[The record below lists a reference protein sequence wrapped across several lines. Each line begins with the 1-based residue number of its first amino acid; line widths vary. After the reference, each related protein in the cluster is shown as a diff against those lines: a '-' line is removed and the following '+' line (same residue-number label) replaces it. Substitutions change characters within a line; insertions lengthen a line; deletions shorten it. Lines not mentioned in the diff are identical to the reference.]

1 MVPWDGR
8 DATIPRTVSGR
19 RQLRGADH
27 QALRRALLR
36 ARLVSVTPPPP
47 ATQGPGSGR
56 PVEAVA
62 VPGWHF
68 LAGWTAAWLAVG
80 VVFAAGVSF
89 VTGVELGPVL
99 RLSVLFAEV
108 VGYSAYI
115 SARVVF
121 PLLTGLPGALRL
133 VLDALIVV
141 SGTIF
146 GSALVINIDPLY
158 VLAQPRAALLSVAF
172 NAVLAAGVAV
182 ALGTYDRM
190 RRQIETSYRVLRE
203 RDALERELSV
213 ARDVQRELLPRAAPP
228 VAELELA
235 GVCRPAIAVGG
246 DYYDYL
252 QDRDGRLGLVIA
264 DVSGKGVSAAL
275 LMASLQASVRSRFPT
290 AETPGSLAADLNE
303 ALLGSSSAAR
313 YATAFLATFDRE
325 TRRLTYTNA
334 GHLPAIL
341 VRGPETARCDEGG
354 MPIGLFEGAT
364 YETGA
369 RTLAPGDLL
378 ALFTD
383 GVTEAPAPD
392 GEEFGAARLAELLRA
407 HRARPLEAIIE
418 VVLDALLQ
426 WSGPVDAHDDVTLVL
441 ARVR

>member
-1 MVPWDGR
+1 MTPPS
-8 DATIPRTVSGR
+8 AAPTSGAR
-19 RQLRGADH
+19 
-27 QALRRALLR
+27 LR
-36 ARLVSVTPPPP
+36 AAP
-47 ATQGPGSGR
+47 A
-56 PVEAVA
+56 AA
-62 VPGWHF
+62 PGWHF
-68 LAGWTAAWLAVG
+68 VAGWTAAWLAVG
-80 VVFAAGVSF
+80 VVLAVGVSF
-89 VTGVELGPVL
+89 GAGVELGPVL

-108 VGYSAYI
+108 VGFSAYI

-121 PLLTGLPGALRL
+121 PLLARVPGVLRV
-133 VLDALIVV
+133 VLEASIVV

-146 GSALVINIDPLY
+146 GSILVILTDPFY
-158 VLAQPRAALLSVAF
+158 VAAQPRAALLLVAF

-190 RRQIETSYRVLRE
+190 RRQIEASYQILRE
-203 RDALERELSV
+203 RDALERELKV
-213 ARDVQRELLPRAAPP
+213 AREVQRELLPREIPNLAG
-228 VAELELA
+228 LELA

-246 DYYDYL
+246 DLYDFL
-252 QDRDGRLGLVIA
+252 QDGGGRLGLAIV
-264 DVSGKGVSAAL
+264 DVSGKGVPAAL
-275 LMASLQASVRSRFPT
+275 LMANLQASMRSRFPT
-290 AETPGSLAADLNE
+290 AEDPGSLAAGLNE
-303 ALLGSSSAAR
+303 ALCGSSSAAR
-313 YATAFLATFDRE
+313 YATAFVATFDPG

-341 VRGPETARCDEGG
+341 VREDGTERCDEGG

-364 YETGA
+364 YEAGG

-407 HRARPLEAIIE
+407 HRTRPLAAVIDA
-418 VVLDALLQ
+418 VLDALLR

>member
-1 MVPWDGR
+1 MSP
-8 DATIPRTVSGR
+8 PNF
-19 RQLRGADH
+19 
-27 QALRRALLR
+27 
-36 ARLVSVTPPPP
+36 VT
-47 ATQGPGSGR
+47 QDPGSGR
-56 PVEAVA
+56 LVEAVA
-62 VPGWHF
+62 APGWHF
-68 LAGWTAAWLAVG
+68 LAAWTTAWLAVG

-89 VTGVELGPVL
+89 AAGVEFVPVL

-115 SARVVF
+115 SARLVF
-121 PLLTGLPGALRL
+121 PLLARLPGALSV
-133 VLDALIVV
+133 VLDALIVL

-146 GSALVINIDPLY
+146 GSILVILSDPFY
-158 VLAQPRAALLSVAF
+158 VLAQPRAALFFVAG

-190 RRQIETSYRVLRE
+190 RRQIEASYRVLRE

-213 ARDVQRELLPRAAPP
+213 AREVQRELLPRGAPP
-228 VAELELA
+228 IAGLELA

-290 AETPGSLAADLNE
+290 AGTPGSLAADLNE
-303 ALLGSSSAAR
+303 ALFGSSSAAR
-313 YATAFLATFDRE
+313 YATAFLATFDGE
-325 TRRLTYTNA
+325 TRRLAYTNA

-341 VRGPETARCDEGG
+341 VREQDTGRCDEGG
-354 MPIGLFEGAT
+354 VPIGLFEGMT
-364 YETGA
+364 YATGA

-392 GEEFGAARLAELLRA
+392 GEEFGAARLAALLRA
-407 HRARPLEAIIE
+407 HRARPLDTVIE
-418 VVLDALLQ
+418 IVLDALLQ

>member
-1 MVPWDGR
+1 MTSSSAAPAPNAR
-8 DATIPRTVSGR
+8 PRA
-19 RQLRGADH
+19 GAS
-27 QALRRALLR
+27 AA
-36 ARLVSVTPPPP
+36 
-47 ATQGPGSGR
+47 
-56 PVEAVA
+56 
-62 VPGWHF
+62 PGWHF
-68 LAGWTAAWLAVG
+68 LTRWTAAWLGVG
-80 VVFAAGVSF
+80 VVLAAGVSF
-89 VTGVELGPVL
+89 GAGVDFGPVL

-108 VGYSAYI
+108 VGFSAYV

-121 PLLTGLPGALRL
+121 PLLARVPGGLRVALE
-133 VLDALIVV
+133 ASIVV

-146 GSALVINIDPLY
+146 GSILVILTDPFY
-158 VLAQPRAALLSVAF
+158 VAAQPRAALLLVAF

-190 RRQIETSYRVLRE
+190 RRQIEVSYQVLRE
-203 RDALERELSV
+203 RDALERELKV
-213 ARDVQRELLPRAAPP
+213 AREVQRELLPREVPDLAG
-228 VAELELA
+228 LELA

-246 DYYDYL
+246 DLYDFL
-252 QDRDGRLGLVIA
+252 QDGGGRLGLAIV
-264 DVSGKGVSAAL
+264 DVSGKGVPAAL
-275 LMASLQASVRSRFPT
+275 LMANLQASMRSRFPT
-290 AETPGSLAADLNE
+290 AEDPGSLVAELNE
-303 ALLGSSSAAR
+303 ALCGSSSAAR
-313 YATAFLATFDRE
+313 YATAFVATFDPE
-325 TRRLTYTNA
+325 TRGLSYTNA

-341 VRGPETARCDEGG
+341 VREGGTERCDEGG

-364 YETGA
+364 YESGS

-407 HRARPLEAIIE
+407 HRTRPLAAVIDTVFE
-418 VVLDALLQ
+418 ALLQ

>member
-1 MVPWDGR
+1 M
-8 DATIPRTVSGR
+8 
-19 RQLRGADH
+19 
-27 QALRRALLR
+27 RRALLR
-36 ARLVSVTPPPP
+36 ARLVSVTAPPP
-47 ATQGPGSGR
+47 APQGPGAGR
-56 PVEAVA
+56 PVQAVA

-89 VTGVELGPVL
+89 VTGVQLGPVL

-121 PLLTGLPGALRL
+121 PLLAGLPGALRL

-190 RRQIETSYRVLRE
+190 RRQIEASYRVLRE
-203 RDALERELSV
+203 RDALERELRV
-213 ARDVQRELLPRAAPP
+213 AREVQRELLPRAAPP
-228 VAELELA
+228 VAGLELA

-313 YATAFLATFDRE
+313 YATAFVATFDRE
-325 TRRLTYTNA
+325 TRRLAYTNA

-341 VRGPETARCDEGG
+341 VRGQETARGDEGG

-364 YETGA
+364 YETDA

-407 HRARPLEAIIE
+407 HRGRPLDAIIE
-418 VVLDALLQ
+418 IVLDALLQ

>member
-1 MVPWDGR
+1 MNNPVKPSPR
-8 DATIPRTVSGR
+8 D
-19 RQLRGADH
+19 
-27 QALRRALLR
+27 
-36 ARLVSVTPPPP
+36 
-47 ATQGPGSGR
+47 
-56 PVEAVA
+56 PVESVA
-62 VPGWHF
+62 APGWHF

-80 VVFAAGVSF
+80 VVFAAGISF
-89 VTGVELGPVL
+89 GAGVDLGPAL

-115 SARVVF
+115 SARLVF
-121 PLLTGLPGALRL
+121 PLLARLPGLLRL
-133 VLDALIVV
+133 LLDMLIVV

-146 GSALVINIDPLY
+146 GSILVILTDPFY
-158 VLAQPRAALLSVAF
+158 VAAQPRAALLLVAF
-172 NAVLAAGVAV
+172 NAVLAAGVAA

-190 RRQIETSYRVLRE
+190 RRQIEASYLVLRE

-213 ARDVQRELLPRAAPP
+213 AREVQRELLPREVPG
-228 VAELELA
+228 VAGLELA

-246 DYYDYL
+246 DLYDYL
-252 QDRDGRLGLVIA
+252 QAGDGRLGLVIA
-264 DVSGKGVSAAL
+264 DVSGKGVPAAL
-275 LMASLQASVRSRFPT
+275 LMASLQASMRSRFPT
-290 AETPGSLAADLNE
+290 AGTPGALAAGLNE
-303 ALLGSSSAAR
+303 ALCGSSSAAR

-325 TRRLTYTNA
+325 TRRLSYTNA

-341 VRGPETARCDEGG
+341 VREDETDLCEDGG
-354 MPIGLFEGAT
+354 MPIGLFEGAA

-369 RTLAPGDLL
+369 RTLVPGDLL

-407 HRARPLEAIIE
+407 HRARPLDAVIDAVIE
-418 VVLDALLQ
+418 ALLQ